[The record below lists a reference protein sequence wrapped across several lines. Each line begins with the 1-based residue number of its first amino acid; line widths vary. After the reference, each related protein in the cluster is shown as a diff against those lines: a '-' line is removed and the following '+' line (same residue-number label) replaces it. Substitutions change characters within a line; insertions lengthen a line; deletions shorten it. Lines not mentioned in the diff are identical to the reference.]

1 MTQLPLL
8 HFALTGDGLPDRL
21 ICSDGADGFTL
32 PGADALGA
40 FAELLGQT
48 EADEQPAAP
57 RHAELTLPALLPEEM
72 TGCAEL
78 SREIDFG
85 SLRGDRALLLLDHIV
100 GRGSIWLGERMLA
113 RFDGR
118 QSAAALEAAA
128 DKTAAPCA
136 MAVDLTDALMR
147 GRCETL
153 SLRFESARP
162 AGLCGPVFVQTTACA
177 FLARARL
184 TADARAQTLSLRVSV
199 CAQSA
204 GTYAL
209 RARLIPAQGGAQDAR
224 VIRFTLEAG
233 ETREAALS
241 MAFDAPPFVPGTPYA
256 PDALR
261 LELLAETGSAHG
273 ALCDS
278 ALLACGMTGRDV
290 PAFLPL
296 TAQETAGDPRALT
309 DALSALHIPAVA
321 PAIVPTDALCRTLC
335 RAGIAVRAFVP
346 ADSPLGAPLSRLPN
360 VLLADAPLAAM
371 TQAPEAVAWQLASMT
386 AFPRAVDA
394 SLPPQALLAEV
405 AGRPLRPDE
414 EGVRGVLSWLCAV
427 SVRLRAEAARQGRFA
442 GALCPPGAL
451 DAADITDALRTA
463 WAPLHLSA
471 LPLYGAWWTGMH
483 FSASLALFLP
493 PQETRAL
500 DALAVLEDEDGQTLA
515 RWSSAPACR
524 GFLGV
529 LEADLP
535 HHACVLT
542 LTCTLS
548 CEGETLETHALPV
561 YVGERGPL
569 EAAFG

>member
-8 HFALTGDGLPDRL
+8 HFALMGDGLPDRL
-21 ICSDGADGFTL
+21 IDEDHAHSFTL
-32 PGADALGA
+32 PGVDALSA
-40 FAELLGQT
+40 FADLLGQT
-48 EADEQPAAP
+48 EEDEQPAAP
-57 RHAELTLPALLPEEM
+57 RRAELSLPALLPEEM

-100 GRGSIWLGERMLA
+100 GRGSIWLGEQMIA
-113 RFDGR
+113 RFNSV
-118 QSAAALEAAA
+118 QSAAALDAAA
-128 DKTAAPCA
+128 DKTATPCA

-147 GRCETL
+147 GRRETL

-162 AGLCGPVFVQTTACA
+162 AGVCGPVFVQTTTCA
-177 FLARARL
+177 FLSRACI
-184 TADARAQTLSLRVSV
+184 TTDARAETLSLCVSV

-209 RARLIPAQGGAQDAR
+209 RTRLIPAQGGAQDAR

-233 ETREAALS
+233 ETREAALT

-261 LELLAETGSAHG
+261 LELLAETGPAHG

-278 ALLACGMTGRDV
+278 ALLACGMTGRDA
-290 PAFLPL
+290 PSFLPL
-296 TAQETAGDPRALT
+296 TAQETADDPRALT

-321 PAIVPTDALCRTLC
+321 PAIVPTDALCRALC
-335 RAGIAVRAFVP
+335 RAGIAVRTFIP
-346 ADSPLGAPLSRLPN
+346 SDSPLGVPLTRLPN

-371 TQAPEAVAWQLASMT
+371 PPSPEAIAWQLASMT

-405 AGRPLRPDE
+405 AGRPLRSDD

-427 SVRLRAEAARQGRFA
+427 AVRLRAEAARQGRFT
-442 GALCPPGAL
+442 GALCPTGAL
-451 DAADITDALRTA
+451 AAADITDALRTA
-463 WAPLHLSA
+463 WSPLHLSA
-471 LPLYGAWWTGMH
+471 LPLYGAWWMDMH

-493 PQETRAL
+493 PQETRVL
-500 DALAVLEDEDGQTLA
+500 DALAILEDEDGQTLV
-515 RWSSAPACR
+515 RWSSAPAHG

-535 HHACVLT
+535 HRACVLT

-569 EAAFG
+569 EAAFA